1 MAGLSA
7 GAGTG
12 HGIGRVLIIAGSDS
26 GGGAG
31 IQADIKT
38 VTVLGGY
45 AATAITAVTAQDT
58 VGVHAL
64 VPMSPAFVARQIE
77 VVLDD
82 LGADCIKIGMLCDA
96 PIIAA
101 VAAVL
106 QRKAAGIP
114 LVLDPILTA
123 SDGTALLDPH
133 AGTQL
138 RELLFP
144 HTAVLTPNL
153 PEAEHWI
160 DARIGD
166 EAAMVDAAR
175 ALLALGPQA
184 VLLKGG
190 HLPGTAIS
198 DLLVTQTGVEVFR
211 RPRIDTRHLHGT
223 GCTLASA
230 VATGLSQGLPLRD
243 AVRRAEV
250 FLAQAIAWAPGLGRG
265 RGPLGHAAV
274 QRPGFT
280 EVGAT
285 RGPHAKGLRRQ

>member
-1 MAGLSA
+1 MAGLSTGA
-7 GAGTG
+7 GAG

-58 VGVHAL
+58 VRVHAL
-64 VPMSPAFVARQIE
+64 VPMSPAFVAQQIE

-82 LGADCIKIGMLCDA
+82 LGADCIKIGMLWNA

-101 VAAVL
+101 VAAAL
-106 QRKAAGIP
+106 QRKATGIP

-123 SDGTALLDPH
+123 SDGSALLDPR
-133 AGTQL
+133 AGAQL
-138 RELLFP
+138 RECLFP
-144 HTAVLTPNL
+144 RTAVLTPNL
-153 PEAEHWI
+153 PEAEHWTGV
-160 DARIGD
+160 RIGD
-166 EAAMVDAAR
+166 EAAMLDAAR

-198 DLLVTQTGVEVFR
+198 DVLVAQTGVEVFR

-230 VATGLSQGLPLRD
+230 VATGLARGLPLRD
-243 AVRRAEV
+243 AVRRAEA
-250 FLAQAIAWAPGLGRG
+250 FLAQAIACAPGLGRG
-265 RGPLGHAAV
+265 RGPLGPAAG
-274 QRPGFT
+274 QRPGISD
-280 EVGAT
+280 A
-285 RGPHAKGLRRQ
+285 ASN